1 MNSDPYV
8 MYLVVRTSL
17 KMNVGKTAA
26 QVGHAVQ
33 MWMEWCIDAYV
44 RRSNSFKG
52 ENLELETF
60 ARWLKD
66 DHPSYMKI
74 VLGAS
79 DEEFER
85 CKRECKVQIVID
97 RGFTEVPA
105 GTETVLAV
113 FPCKK
118 SEAPEAVRR
127 LKLLR

>member
-1 MNSDPYV
+1 MVNSDPYV

-33 MWMEWCIDAYV
+33 MWMEWWAPGSDI
-44 RRSNSFKG
+44 FEG
-52 ENLELETF
+52 EGVEAEAF
-60 ARWLKD
+60 ARWLAD

-85 CKRECKVQIVID
+85 CKRECKVQIVVD

-118 SEAPEAVRR
+118 SEAPEAVRG